1 MNTPTITRAGAVANE
16 GMMAITGTKNSAV
29 KKHKAVKKEVQPVR
43 VPATAGP
50 VRVRAVR
57 VDADVVL
64 AMVPRDVNIVVER
77 PEGTAPFDLI
87 IATNILVYYD
97 RFDQAL
103 ALTNISSMLRP
114 GGFLLTNYAVLP
126 SAPMESTESLRTTV
140 TFDRQHNGDT
150 LFWYQRH

>member
-1 MNTPTITRAGAVANE
+1 AARQRAQSGSGYVLQLPLTPDTSSRQWSGDVVAYWRRFGE
-16 GMMAITGTKNSAV
+16 RIG
-29 KKHKAVKKEVQPVR
+29 KEVQPVR

-77 PEGTAPFDLI
+77 LEGTPPFDLI

-103 ALTNISSMLRP
+103 AL
-114 GGFLLTNYAVLP
+114 
-126 SAPMESTESLRTTV
+126 
-140 TFDRQHNGDT
+140 
-150 LFWYQRH
+150 